1 MRMSRLPSLTQ
12 QHYTHSQS
20 FEITPDFYLSVHAK
34 SLTQQCHSRIDL
46 FDLELHPSSLS
57 TSSRP
62 LLFAT
67 GFWMLITV
75 IGLCFSFFKGPEN
88 YIEWLVIAS
97 SLTVVRALL
106 FYLSHK
112 NVIIYYHRQTHQ
124 PLVEILTLNQ
134 NQTQRAHFI
143 KQLNTLLSRLVEHDR
158 SSFYAQQASN
168 QATKDGLSYN

>member
-1 MRMSRLPSLTQ
+1 MSRLPSLSQ
-12 QHYTHSQS
+12 QHYTQSQS

-67 GFWMLITV
+67 GFWMLVTL
-75 IGLCFSFFKGPEN
+75 IGLMFSFFKGPGN
-88 YIEWLVIAS
+88 YIEWLLTAS
-97 SLTVVRALL
+97 SLTFFCGLL

-112 NVIIYYHRQTHQ
+112 SMIVYYHRQTHQ
-124 PLVEILTLNQ
+124 PLFEVLTLRQ
-134 NQTQRAHFI
+134 NKVQRTHFT
-143 KQLNTLLSRLVEHDR
+143 KQLNALLLRLADHDR
-158 SSFYAQQASN
+158 SSFYQQSGN
-168 QATKDGLSYN
+168 SSDKDGLGYN